1 MKYRE
6 LTKRLKQLGCNEVPT
21 KKGGSHRMW
30 ENPSQEKEASIPDW
44 RGKDLKTG
52 TLRGILRKLG
62 INYKD
67 FRDS

>member
-6 LTKRLKQLGCNEVPT
+6 IKKRLEKLGCNEVPR
-21 KKGGSHRMW
+21 KKSGSHRIW
-30 ENPSQEKEASIPDW
+30 ENPSQQKEASIPDW

-52 TLRGILRKLG
+52 TLRGILKQLG

-67 FRDS
+67 FCNS